1 MTTRLQQRVKLAMP
15 FEQLLALAILAFVGS
30 FTPGPN
36 NMIATVTGANHGFR
50 AALPHIFGVP
60 FGFGSMLI
68 AGAVGVA
75 ALLLT
80 HPFVAALIKWAGI
93 TYLLFIAWQLA
104 RPKVTGKESDARTMK
119 PLSFWQSAAFQY
131 ANPKAWMLAAATA
144 GSFMTNHPT
153 FVSIAI
159 IVIVFS
165 TAAIGS
171 LITWTWVGSAL
182 RHWLSVGSRM
192 RTFNLAM
199 GVLLAATAL
208 WLTVL

>member
-1 MTTRLQQRVKLAMP
+1 MP
-15 FEQLLALAILAFVGS
+15 LDQLLALVVLAFVGS

-50 AALPHIFGVP
+50 AALPHVFGVP
-60 FGFGSMLI
+60 VGFASMLI
-68 AGAVGVA
+68 AGTAGVA

-80 HPFVAALIKWAGI
+80 SPFVAALLKWAGI
-93 TYLLFIAWQLA
+93 AYLLFISWQLA
-104 RPKVTGKESDARTMK
+104 RPQVTRKGNGPDMK

-144 GSFMTNHPT
+144 GSFMTRNAT
-153 FVSIAI
+153 LGSIVT

-165 TAAIGS
+165 IAAMGS
-171 LITWTWVGSAL
+171 LITWAWVGAAL
-182 RHWLSVGSRM
+182 RNWLGVGSRM
-192 RTFNLAM
+192 RVFNITM

-208 WLTVL
+208 WLATL

>member
-1 MTTRLQQRVKLAMP
+1 MP

-60 FGFGSMLI
+60 FGFASMLI

-80 HPFVAALIKWAGI
+80 YPFIAALIKWAGI
-93 TYLLFIAWQLA
+93 AYLIFIAWQLA
-104 RPKVTGKESDARTMK
+104 RPKSTGKESAGTAMK

-144 GSFMTNHPT
+144 GSFERCDVRQHRDYRHR
-153 FVSIAI
+153 
-159 IVIVFS
+159 VFDCCN
-165 TAAIGS
+165 GQPYR
-171 LITWTWVGSAL
+171 LGVGWL
-182 RHWLSVGSRM
+182 RPAP
-192 RTFNLAM
+192 LAQRR
-199 GVLLAATAL
+199 LANANF
-208 WLTVL
+208 

>member
-1 MTTRLQQRVKLAMP
+1 MP
-15 FEQLLALAILAFVGS
+15 FEQLLALATLAFVGS

-60 FGFGSMLI
+60 FGFASMLI
-68 AGAVGVA
+68 AGTVGVA

-80 HPFVAALIKWAGI
+80 YPFIAALIKWAGI
-93 TYLLFIAWQLA
+93 AYLLFIAWQLA
-104 RPKVTGKESDARTMK
+104 RPNVIGEESEGTTMK

-144 GSFMTNHPT
+144 GSFTTNHAT
-153 FVSIAI
+153 SVSIAI

-165 TAAIGS
+165 IAAMGS
-171 LITWTWVGSAL
+171 LITWAWVGFAL
-182 RHWLSVGSRM
+182 RHWLSVGQRM
-192 RTFNLAM
+192 RIFNVAM

-208 WLTVL
+208 WLAAL